1 MLPLHTRKLRLDPGE
16 LRSGLHIRRMS
27 WSDGIPVKFFT
38 EGCSLGGDTYY
49 FGGEDPQII
58 IEEIPEN
65 AEFIEIDLEFIDEKK
80 SRAEILAEI
89 SEQRA
94 EAPSDPR

>member
-1 MLPLHTRKLRLDPGE
+1 M
-16 LRSGLHIRRMS
+16 
-27 WSDGIPVKFFT
+27 KFFT

-65 AEFIEIDLEFIDEKK
+65 AEFIEIDLEFTDEKK
-80 SRAEILAEI
+80 AGQKFWQNIRTKSGSSVRSALRLNGNEKMLEVMKHSRLW
-89 SEQRA
+89 RA
-94 EAPSDPR
+94 YRKFKKI

>member
-1 MLPLHTRKLRLDPGE
+1 MLPAHTRKLRLDPGE

-27 WSDGIPVKFFT
+27 WSDGTPVKFFT

-58 IEEIPEN
+58 IEEIPEK
-65 AEFIEIDLEFIDEKK
+65 AEFIEIDLEFTDEKN
-80 SRAEILAEI
+80 
-89 SEQRA
+89 
-94 EAPSDPR
+94 